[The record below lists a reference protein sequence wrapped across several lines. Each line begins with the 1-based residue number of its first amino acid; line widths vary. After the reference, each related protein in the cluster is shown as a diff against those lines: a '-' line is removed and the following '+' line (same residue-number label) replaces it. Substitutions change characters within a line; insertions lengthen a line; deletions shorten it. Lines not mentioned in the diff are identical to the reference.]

1 VKTVVTGGNG
11 FICSHLVKK
20 LLSEGRDVIVADIT
34 PRHKDD
40 KLAGLGIKVGD
51 IEFRHVELRDYTQ
64 AKKALKS
71 AESVYHMA
79 ARVGSLQYLHA
90 SESVELTTMQ
100 NNLVID
106 ANVFNSCIKNNVQ
119 SIVYASS
126 VAIYDMARQYGPN
139 AVYSED
145 EFFVRPGLPYPT
157 INPDGG
163 YGWAKLMGEVELNWM
178 KTIKIGIAR
187 IFNIYGINEPIDE
200 KAHAIGDLMRRAI
213 LNPGGDYI
221 VFGDGKQT
229 RDYLHVTD
237 CAAALVKL
245 EAKASLTPITVNIG
259 SGHATSIRTIAD
271 TVVGVSGKKFNMIF
285 DTTKPVGPISRTA
298 DISKAKKLLDW
309 HPKVSLN
316 EGLKE
321 TYGWIKG
328 KLT

>member
-34 PRHKDD
+34 PRYNGD
-40 KLAGLGIKVGD
+40 KLSGLGIKVGD
-51 IEFRHVELRDYTQ
+51 VEFRQVELIDFDQ
-64 AKKALKS
+64 AMKAVKG
-71 AESVYHMA
+71 AESVFHMA

-90 SESVELTTMQ
+90 NESVELMTMQ

-106 ANVFNSCIKNNVQ
+106 ANVFNACIKNNVQ

-126 VAIYDMARQYGPN
+126 VAIYDMARQFSPG

-145 EFFVRPGLPYPT
+145 EFIVRPGMPYPT

-163 YGWAKLMGEVELNWM
+163 YGWAKLMGEVELSWM
-178 KTIKIGIAR
+178 KNIKIGIAR

-213 LNPGGDYI
+213 LNPGGDFV

-245 EAKASLTPITVNIG
+245 EAKANLSPVTVNIG
-259 SGHATSIRTIAD
+259 SGQATSIKTVAEK
-271 TVVGVSGKKFNMIF
+271 VVGISGKKFKMIF
-285 DTTKPVGPISRTA
+285 DITKPVGPISRTA
-298 DISKAKKLLDW
+298 DITQAKALLGW
-309 HPKVSLN
+309 QPKISLD
-316 EGLKE
+316 EGLKN
-321 TYGWIKG
+321 TYTWIEQ
-328 KLT
+328 KLV

>member
-1 VKTVVTGGNG
+1 MKTIITGGNG

-20 LLSEGRDVIVADIT
+20 LLSECRDVIVVDIT

-40 KLAGLGIKVGD
+40 KLSCLGIKVGD
-51 IEFRHVELRDYTQ
+51 VEFRQAELSDYAQ
-64 AKKALKS
+64 AEKALKG

-90 SESVELTTMQ
+90 SELVELMTMQ
-100 NNLVID
+100 TNLVID
-106 ANVFNSCIKNNVQ
+106 ANVFNACIKAKVK
-119 SIVYASS
+119 SIIYASS
-126 VAIYDMARQYGPN
+126 VAIYDMERQFSSN

-145 EFFVRPGLPYPT
+145 EFVVRPGMRYPT

-163 YGWAKLMGEVELNWM
+163 YGWAKLMGEVQLSWM
-178 KTIKIGIAR
+178 KNIKIGIAR
-187 IFNIYGINEPIDE
+187 IFNIYGVNEPIDE
-200 KAHAIGDLMRRAI
+200 KAHAIGDLMRKAI
-213 LNPGGDYI
+213 LNQGDDFI

-237 CAAALVKL
+237 CADALVKL
-245 EAKASLTPITVNIG
+245 EAKASLSPVTVNIG
-259 SGHATSIRTIAD
+259 SGKPTSIKTIAEK
-271 TVVGVSGKKFNMIF
+271 VIGNSGKNFKMIF

-298 DISKAKKLLDW
+298 DITKAKALLSW
-309 HPKVSLN
+309 QPKISLD

-321 TYGWIKG
+321 TYAWVKG